1 MTTPLAPTPAQQ
13 VSNKIDSI
21 LAKLLQRDKQVISTL
36 NSLLNNSKDAAGN
49 AIAAADI
56 ISAGGTRYSELQNYI
71 NGLKAQVNILAPG
84 SYS

>member
-13 VSNKIDSI
+13 AANKIDGI

-56 ISAGGTRYSELQNYI
+56 ISAGGERYAQLQTYI
-71 NGLKAQVNILAPG
+71 TGMKAQVNILAPG
-84 SYS
+84 SY

>member
-13 VSNKIDSI
+13 AANKIDGI

-36 NSLLNNSKDAAGN
+36 NNLLNNSKDASGN

-56 ISAGGTRYSELQNYI
+56 IAAGGARYAELQTYI
-71 NGLKAQVNILAPG
+71 NGMQAQVNILAPG
-84 SYS
+84 SY